1 MKHAHAV
8 LLALVCMAI
17 CTAFGCGPARPN
29 YRIRHVNRMTK
40 DMKHIELTH
49 IDGSDFVVI
58 ASGGALKGGG
68 GSSGH
73 SRIPVELPKEALLKW
88 TDGDGVS
95 RKRILRL
102 RDAVVGKLDL
112 TDGSGEI
119 HIFFNE
125 DGTIS
130 VVLVHVDKRSMNSD
144 DDETIIEYTQ
154 DEISYPA
161 P

>member
-1 MKHAHAV
+1 
-8 LLALVCMAI
+8 
-17 CTAFGCGPARPN
+17 
-29 YRIRHVNRMTK
+29 MTK

-58 ASGGALKGGG
+58 ASGGALTGGG

-73 SRIPVELPKEALLKW
+73 SRIPVELPEEALLKW
-88 TDGDGVS
+88 TDGDGVQ
-95 RKRILRL
+95 RQRILKL
-102 RDAVVGKLDL
+102 REAIVGKLDL
-112 TDGSGEI
+112 TDGNSEI
-119 HIFFNE
+119 NVYFNE

-130 VVLVHVDKRSMNSD
+130 LGLIRIDRRALNYD
-144 DDETIIEYTQ
+144 EAETIIAEYPQ